1 MLMKPKSSGSSGS
14 SGAGKA
20 SQRKGAARPSRKRI
34 KMAGNLLSDGP
45 DGALLD
51 GTVLFGPFREPPVDH
66 DNVVAVVVKGETWFT
81 VHSGERIPL
90 ELQPELKRWVRTRVA
105 YYERTKR
112 A

>member
-1 MLMKPKSSGSSGS
+1 MKPKS

-20 SQRKGAARPSRKRI
+20 SQRKGAARLSRKRT
-34 KMAGNLLSDGP
+34 KVADNWSP

-66 DNVVAVVVKGETWFT
+66 QKVVAVVVKGETWFT
-81 VHSGERIPL
+81 VHSGERIPF
-90 ELQPELKRWVRTRVA
+90 EAQSELKRWVRTRVA